1 MQNPVD
7 GLQFGVRVEKDL
19 DLTTNKLN
27 YKVVYYPLADKYF
40 DKYLDSLGWMPKYLK
55 DLFVAKAKGA
65 DYYAV
70 EALKEK
76 AKDLNW
82 KLGKSWEKWRQVES
96 WTKSDEF
103 TSSTDTSGK

>member
-1 MQNPVD
+1 
-7 GLQFGVRVEKDL
+7 
-19 DLTTNKLN
+19 
-27 YKVVYYPLADKYF
+27 
-40 DKYLDSLGWMPKYLK
+40 MPKYLK

-65 DYYAV
+65 NYYAV

-103 TSSTDTSGK
+103 TSSTDTSGKSKATDALAKAKKFLESGENGLTLENFETKLNSVSSILV